1 MHKRMRMLIGGA
13 VLSMG
18 ILIATPV
25 SNAAETQ
32 VNGEEDIELAY
43 ENVDVC
49 TCNLSITGKE
59 ATCKSFVRTRSSKS
73 QAIKVVMKLQKK
85 LDGEW
90 KTLKEWNGSTTGQN
104 YSLNKNYTIAT
115 GTYRVRTTFKVGNET
130 VTKNSSSAKR

>member
-1 MHKRMRMLIGGA
+1 MYQRMKMLLGGLI
-13 VLSMG
+13 LSTG
-18 ILIATPV
+18 LVVATPV
-25 SNAAETQ
+25 SYAAETQ

-90 KTLKEWNGSTTGQN
+90 KTLKEWTGS
-104 YSLNKNYTIAT
+104 IAT

>member
-1 MHKRMRMLIGGA
+1 MYQRMKMLLGGLI
-13 VLSMG
+13 LSTG
-18 ILIATPV
+18 LIVTTPV
-25 SNAAETQ
+25 SYAAETQ